1 MPPKEVPKRMLAAV
15 LTGPDRLEVKQIET
29 PRPGFAE
36 VLIQVR
42 ACGLCGSD
50 VSLIHEPWDGQPPY
64 GEFVPGHEYAGTVA
78 ALGETVDEFHVGQPV
93 AVEAH
98 LGCLRCLNCRRGD
111 YTACLNYGNREK
123 GHRANGFT
131 SNGGYAQYV
140 VNHVNTV
147 HPVAESVAFEE
158 ASLLT
163 NAGCALYGLETLGS
177 PVAGETVVVIGP
189 GPLGLVTVEVLK
201 ALGAGRVVLIGTR
214 QERLDL
220 GRRLG
225 ADATVLTVPSVGV
238 WDKPPPNGR
247 ADPATVVLQQTDG
260 RGADLVI
267 DCSGSAATPEQAV
280 QMVKRMGKILLLS
293 IPHGPSEVDLG
304 RVVKN
309 NVEIYSVRGEG
320 RANCRRAVSL
330 LDTGRLDLG
339 PIVTHTF
346 PLPEIRRAFET
357 FVDRGTK
364 AIKVVV
370 KPNA

>member
-1 MPPKEVPKRMLAAV
+1 MSQEAIPKRMLAAV
-15 LTGPDRLEVKQIET
+15 LMGPDRLAVGEVET

-36 VLIQVR
+36 VLIRVE
-42 ACGLCGSD
+42 ACALCGSD
-50 VSLIHEPWDGQPPY
+50 VSLIHEPWAGQPPY

-78 ALGETVDEFHVGQPV
+78 ALGDTVDEVHLGQRV

-111 YTACLNYGNREK
+111 YTACLNYGNRDK

-147 HPVAESVAFEE
+147 HPVADWVGFEE

-177 PVAGETVVVIGP
+177 PVAGQTVAVIGP
-189 GPLGLVTVEVLK
+189 GPVGLVTVEVLK
-201 ALGAGRVVLIGTR
+201 ALGAGRVILVGTR
-214 QERLDL
+214 RERLDL

-225 ADATVLTVPSVGV
+225 ADLTVLTGE
-238 WDKPPPNGR
+238 
-247 ADPATVVLQQTDG
+247 ADPAAVVSRETGG
-260 RGADLVI
+260 RGADVVI
-267 DCSGSAATPEQAV
+267 DCSGSPRAPQQAV
-280 QMVKRMGKILLLS
+280 AMVKRMGKILLLS
-293 IPHGPSEVDLG
+293 IPHGRSEVDLG
-304 RVVKN
+304 RVVKD

-330 LDTGRLDLG
+330 LDTGRLDLK

-346 PLPEIRRAFET
+346 PLHQIHRALET
-357 FVDRGTK
+357 FVDRSTG

>member
-1 MPPKEVPKRMLAAV
+1 MAEMKVPERMLAAV
-15 LTGPDRLEVKQIET
+15 LVGSDRLEVKEADT
-29 PRPGFAE
+29 PQPAFAE
-36 VLIQVR
+36 VLIRVE
-42 ACGLCGSD
+42 ACALCGSD

-64 GEFVPGHEYAGTVA
+64 GEFIPGHEYAGTVA
-78 ALGETVDEFHVGQPV
+78 ALGETVDEFCVGQRV

-98 LGCLRCLNCRRGD
+98 LGCLRCLNCRRGN

-140 VNHVNTV
+140 ANHLNTV
-147 HPVAESVAFEE
+147 HPIADSVAFEE

-163 NAGCALYGLETLGS
+163 NAGCALYGLETLGG
-177 PVAGETVVVIGP
+177 PIAGETVVVIGP
-189 GPLGLVTVEVLK
+189 GPIGLVTVGVLK
-201 ALGAGRVVLIGTR
+201 SLGAGRVVLIGTR
-214 QERLDL
+214 RERLDL

-225 ADATVLTVPSVGV
+225 ADFTVLAGE
-238 WDKPPPNGR
+238 
-247 ADPATVVLQQTDG
+247 ADPVASVLHESGG
-260 RGADLVI
+260 RGADVVI
-267 DCSGSAATPEQAV
+267 DCSGNARAPQEAV

-293 IPHGPSEVDLG
+293 IPHGRSEIDLG

-330 LDTGRLDLG
+330 LDTGRLDLK

-346 PLPEIRRAFET
+346 PLQEIDRAFET
-357 FVDRGTK
+357 FVDRTMK

>member
-1 MPPKEVPKRMLAAV
+1 MPPKEIPKRMLAAV
-15 LTGPDRLEVKQIET
+15 LMGPDQLDVQQIET

-42 ACGLCGSD
+42 ACALCGSD

-64 GEFVPGHEYAGTVA
+64 GEFVPGHEYAGIVA
-78 ALGETVDEFHVGQPV
+78 ALGETVDEFRVGQPV

-147 HPVAESVAFEE
+147 HPIAESVAFEA

-201 ALGAGRVVLIGTR
+201 ALGAGRVLLIGTR

-225 ADATVLTVPSVGV
+225 ADATVLTGP
-238 WDKPPPNGR
+238 
-247 ADPATVVLQQTDG
+247 ADPVTAVLQQTGG
-260 RGADLVI
+260 RGADVVI
-267 DCSGSAATPEQAV
+267 DCSGSAAAPQQAV

-309 NVEIYSVRGEG
+309 NVEVYSVRGEG

-357 FVDRGTK
+357 FVDRDTK

-370 KPNA
+370 KPSE

>member
-1 MPPKEVPKRMLAAV
+1 MLAAV

-42 ACGLCGSD
+42 ACALCGSD

-64 GEFVPGHEYAGTVA
+64 GEFVPGHEYAGVVA

-131 SNGGYAQYV
+131 SNGGYAQYA

-147 HPVAESVAFEE
+147 HPFSEAVAFAE

-163 NAGCALYGLETLGS
+163 NAGCALYGLETLRS
-177 PVAGETVVVIGP
+177 PVAGETAVVLGP
-189 GPLGLVTVEVLK
+189 GPLGLVTVQVLK
-201 ALGAGRVVLIGTR
+201 ALGAGRVILVGTR

-225 ADATVLTVPSVGV
+225 ADATVLTTA
-238 WDKPPPNGR
+238 
-247 ADPATVVLQQTDG
+247 ADPATVVLQQTAG

-267 DCSGSAATPEQAV
+267 DCSGSAATPGQAV
-280 QMVKRMGKILLLS
+280 RMVKRMGKILLLS
-293 IPHGPSEVDLG
+293 IPHGPSEVDFG

-330 LDTGRLDLG
+330 LDSGRLDLG

-346 PLPEIRRAFET
+346 PLTKIHRAFET

-364 AIKVVV
+364 ALKVVV
-370 KPNA
+370 TPND